1 MPERNFATIT
11 VSDAVY
17 AEPKW
22 RAKREKKST
31 AGYAS
36 ELLRAMLSVEW
47 FSKCES
53 PLTLIALSSD
63 GVILRDGRKDRIV
76 GVRNKEDGEG
86 KLRFYCELDDT
97 DYCEHTA
104 FTEAVPQIRKGI
116 RG

>member
-1 MPERNFATIT
+1 MK
-11 VSDAVY
+11 DAVY
-17 AEPKW
+17 AELKR
-22 RAKREKKST
+22 RAKRENKST

-36 ELLRAMLSVEW
+36 ELLRAMLSVER

-53 PLTLIALSSD
+53 TLTLISLDSD
-63 GVILRDGRKDRIV
+63 GIVLRDGRKDRIV
-76 GVRNKEDGEG
+76 GVRNKEDDES

-104 FTEAVPQIRKGI
+104 FAEAIPQIRKGI

>member
-11 VSDAVY
+11 VSNAVY
-17 AEPKW
+17 AKLKL
-22 RAKREKKST
+22 RAKRENKST

-36 ELLRAMLSVEW
+36 ELLRAMLLAER

-53 PLTLIALSSD
+53 PLTLIAVSSD
-63 GVILRDGRKDRIV
+63 GVVLRDGRKDRIV
-76 GVRNKEDGEG
+76 GVRDKKDAED

-104 FTEAVPQIRKGI
+104 FAEAIPQIRKGI

>member
-17 AEPKW
+17 AELK
-22 RAKREKKST
+22 RRVKRENKST

-36 ELLRAMLSVEW
+36 ELLRAMLSVER

-53 PLTLIALSSD
+53 PLTLISLGSD
-63 GVILRDGRKDRIV
+63 GIVLRDGRKDRIV
-76 GVRNKEDGEG
+76 GVRGKEDGGG
-86 KLRFYCELDDT
+86 KFRFYCELDDT

-104 FTEAVPQIRKGI
+104 FAEAIPQIRKGI

>member
-17 AEPKW
+17 AQLKR
-22 RAKREKKST
+22 RAKKENKST

-36 ELLRAMLSVEW
+36 ELLRAMLSVER
-47 FSKCES
+47 FSKCDS
-53 PLTLIALSSD
+53 PLTLFAVSGD
-63 GVILRDGRKDRIV
+63 GVVISDGRKNRIV
-76 GVRNKEDGEG
+76 GVRDRQDGEG

-104 FTEAVPQIRKGI
+104 FAEAIPQIRKGI

>member
-17 AEPKW
+17 AELKR
-22 RAKREKKST
+22 RAKRESKST
-31 AGYAS
+31 AAYAS
-36 ELLRAMLSVEW
+36 ELLRAMLFVER
-47 FSKCES
+47 FSKCNS
-53 PLTLIALSSD
+53 SLTLIAVSGD
-63 GVILRDGRKDRIV
+63 GVVVRDGRKDRIV
-76 GVRNKEDGEG
+76 GVRDKQDGEG

-104 FTEAVPQIRKGI
+104 FAEAIPQIRKGI